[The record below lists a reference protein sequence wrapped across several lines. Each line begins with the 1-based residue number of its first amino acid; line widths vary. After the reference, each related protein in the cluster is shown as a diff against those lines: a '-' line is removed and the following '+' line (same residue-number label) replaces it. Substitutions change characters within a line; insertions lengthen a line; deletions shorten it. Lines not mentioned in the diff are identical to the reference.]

1 MGRFWQWLGA
11 HERAPEPYSGG
22 RGSRIALLAVAAL
35 VFAYVVVGSLY
46 VIGLQ
51 NSFGTKAE
59 DLGIMDQTLWNT
71 VHGHFM
77 HQTICNP
84 IGDSNCLGDV
94 SRFAI
99 HFEPILALL
108 APLYLI
114 APSVTML
121 LILQVIVVALGA
133 FPAYLL
139 AARRLRNPLWG
150 VVFASLFLL
159 HPALLMTTIDDF

>member
-1 MGRFWQWLGA
+1 MARLWPWLLA
-11 HERAPEPYSGG
+11 HERTPEPSAGG
-22 RGSRIALLAVAAL
+22 RGSRVALLAVVVL
-35 VFAYVVVGSLY
+35 ILGYVVVGSLY

-51 NSFGTKAE
+51 NTFGTKAE
-59 DLGIMDQTLWNT
+59 DLGIMDQVLWNT
-71 VHGHFM
+71 VHGNFM

-114 APSVTML
+114 APSVT
-121 LILQVIVVALGA
+121 ILMVL
-133 FPAYLL
+133 
-139 AARRLRNPLWG
+139 
-150 VVFASLFLL
+150 
-159 HPALLMTTIDDF
+159 